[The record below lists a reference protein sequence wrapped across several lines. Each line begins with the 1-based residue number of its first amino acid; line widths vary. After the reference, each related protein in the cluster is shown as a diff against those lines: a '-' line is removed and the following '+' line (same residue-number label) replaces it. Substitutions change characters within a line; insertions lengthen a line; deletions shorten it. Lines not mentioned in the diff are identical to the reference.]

1 MFTVCPKCA
10 LTLIVTA
17 ADLRAGQGY
26 VRCGRCANVFNAL
39 ISLSDDREAAVA
51 PPVKAPPAKPADSD
65 EPIPD
70 AALEFDPSSTNVSDV
85 FVEPEQGVAQAIGT
99 GTFKM
104 LVLRNADLAQTVD
117 GAAYDPETGECVEIP
132 GAEAEDIPA
141 ALRNEVAAA
150 AADAGDSSTLDWLQ
164 GRKARSQLSPG
175 VQRIWT
181 GTGIALVVLFL
192 AQAVHHYRNGL
203 ASMPALE
210 PAIAGL
216 YGAFGIEL
224 HPHWNLAA
232 YEVRQLG
239 ATSDGADGGELKLRA
254 SIANR
259 AQQAQP
265 LPLLRVT
272 MQDRFGNPIA
282 ARDVAPSLYASA
294 RGNALLASGQ
304 RVDAQIV
311 FRDPGRNAVGF
322 ELDACLPMGQ
332 ARIECALGQKLR

>member
-39 ISLSDDREAAVA
+39 ISLSDGREAVVA
-51 PPVKAPPAKPADSD
+51 LSVPPVEVPPAKPADSAD
-65 EPIPD
+65 QIPD

-85 FVEPEQGVAQAIGT
+85 FVEPEPGVAQAIGT

-104 LVLRNADLAQTVD
+104 LALRNAEFAQTVE
-117 GAAYDPETGECVEIP
+117 GAAYDPETG
-132 GAEAEDIPA
+132 AEDIPD

-150 AADAGDSSTLDWLQ
+150 ADADDSSALDWLPD
-164 GRKARSQLSPG
+164 RKARSPLSPG
-175 VQRIWT
+175 VQRVWA
-181 GTGIALVVLFL
+181 GTGIALGVLLL
-192 AQAVHHYRNGL
+192 AQALHHYRDRL
-203 ASMPALE
+203 ASMPSLE

-216 YGAFGIEL
+216 YGALGIEL

-232 YEVRQLG
+232 YDVRQLG
-239 ATSDGADGGELKLRA
+239 ATADGADGGELKLRA

-259 AQQAQP
+259 APKAQP

-272 MQDRFGNPIA
+272 IQDRFGNPIA
-282 ARDVAPSLYASA
+282 ARDVSPALYASA
-294 RGNALLASGQ
+294 HGNALLASGQ